1 MNKQRGLYRAFL
13 LGVLLAFSPVAG
25 AGRVGNQEKASAPQT
40 VDGVPV
46 EEIIRKFAENESR
59 LRQEFKNFLF
69 RQDITVQTLG
79 PRRIVTGEFRRVSEI
94 IVNDRGEREERIVY
108 FPLPTLRDIVIT
120 QYDFA
125 DFAGIQPFALGLED
139 LPKYVVTYV
148 GRERIDE
155 IETYVFDVR
164 PRRPPDPKKM
174 HERYFQG
181 RIWVDTVDLM
191 IVKVEGKGLPE
202 DRENKFPRFE
212 TYRENIEPGL
222 WFPTYTYADD
232 VLDFPS
238 GSVHVRMVIRYT
250 NYRRFTGKIEIGDIE
265 PEPEGKEKEQKPGSK
280 PPEKKPQ
287 KP

>member
-1 MNKQRGLYRAFL
+1 MDTMRHHRIRWVLGLFL
-13 LGVLLAFSPVAG
+13 LLWIAPRGAHSIGPLADA
-25 AGRVGNQEKASAPQT
+25 AQA
-40 VDGVPV
+40 VDGLPV
-46 EEIIRKFAENESR
+46 EEIIRKFAANESR

-69 RQDITVQTLG
+69 RQEITIQTLG
-79 PRRIVTGEFRRVSEI
+79 PRGLVTGEFRRVSEI
-94 IVNDRGEREERIVY
+94 IVNDRGEREERILY
-108 FPLPTLRDIVIT
+108 FPIPTLREIVVT

-155 IETYVFDVR
+155 IDTYVFDVR

-191 IVKVEGKGLPE
+191 IVKVQGKGLPE

-212 TYRENIEPGL
+212 TYRENIEDKL

-232 VLDFPS
+232 VLDFP
-238 GSVHVRMVIRYT
+238 GRSVRVRMVIRYT
-250 NYRRFTGKIEIGDIE
+250 NYRRFSGKIEIGDIE
-265 PEPEGKEKEQKPGSK
+265 PEPEEKKGGKPAGK
-280 PPEKKPQ
+280 PPERKPEQ
-287 KP
+287 P

>member
-1 MNKQRGLYRAFL
+1 MDTMRHHRIRWVLGLFL
-13 LGVLLAFSPVAG
+13 LLWIALRG
-25 AGRVGNQEKASAPQT
+25 AHSIGPPADAAQA
-40 VDGVPV
+40 VDGLPV
-46 EEIIRKFAENESR
+46 EEIIRKFAANESR

-69 RQDITVQTLG
+69 RQEITIQTLG
-79 PRRIVTGEFRRVSEI
+79 PRGLVTGEFRRVSEI
-94 IVNDRGEREERIVY
+94 IVNDRGEREERILY
-108 FPLPTLRDIVIT
+108 FPIPTLREIVVT

-155 IETYVFDVR
+155 IDTYVFDVR

-191 IVKVEGKGLPE
+191 IVKVQGKGLPE

-212 TYRENIEPGL
+212 TYRENIEDKL

-232 VLDFPS
+232 VLDFP
-238 GSVHVRMVIRYT
+238 GRSVRVRMVIRYT
-250 NYRRFTGKIEIGDIE
+250 NYRRFSGKIEIGDIE
-265 PEPEGKEKEQKPGSK
+265 PEPEEKKGGKPAGK
-280 PPEKKPQ
+280 PPERKPEQ
-287 KP
+287 P

>member
-1 MNKQRGLYRAFL
+1 MNTVRHHRIRWVLGFFL
-13 LGVLLAFSPVAG
+13 LLGLAPRG
-25 AGRVGNQEKASAPQT
+25 AHVVGPLADAAQT
-40 VDGVPV
+40 VDGLPV
-46 EEIIRKFAENESR
+46 EEIIRKFAANESR

-69 RQDITVQTLG
+69 RQDITIQTLG
-79 PRRIVTGEFRRVSEI
+79 PRGLVTGEFRRVSEI
-94 IVNDRGEREERIVY
+94 IVNDRGEREERILY
-108 FPLPTLRDIVIT
+108 FPVPTLREIVVT

-155 IETYVFDVR
+155 IDTYVFDVR

-191 IVKVEGKGLPE
+191 IVKVQGKGLPE
-202 DRENKFPRFE
+202 DRENKFPLFE
-212 TYRENIEPGL
+212 TYRENIEEKL

-232 VLDFPS
+232 VLDFP
-238 GSVHVRMVIRYT
+238 GRSVRVRMVIRYT
-250 NYRRFTGKIEIGDIE
+250 NYRRFSGKIEIGDIE
-265 PEPEGKEKEQKPGSK
+265 PEPEEKKGGKPAGK
-280 PPEKKPQ
+280 PPERKP
-287 KP
+287 

>member
-1 MNKQRGLYRAFL
+1 MPMMRHRTAYGAWALLLL
-13 LGVLLAFSPVAG
+13 LGFL
-25 AGRVGNQEKASAPQT
+25 SAPARAIGPSRGAAQT

-69 RQDITVQTLG
+69 RQDITIQTLG
-79 PRRIVTGEFRRVSEI
+79 PRGLVTGEFRRVSEI
-94 IVNDRGEREERIVY
+94 IVNDRGEREERILY
-108 FPLPTLRDIVIT
+108 FPVPTLREIVVT

-125 DFAGIQPFALGLED
+125 DFAGIQPFALGVED
-139 LPKYVVTYV
+139 LPKYLVTYV

-155 IETYVFDVR
+155 IDTYVFDVR

-191 IVKVEGKGLPE
+191 IVKVQGKGLPE

-212 TYRENIEPGL
+212 TYRENIEDKL

-232 VLDFPS
+232 VLDFP
-238 GSVHVRMVIRYT
+238 GRSVRVRMVIRYT
-250 NYRRFTGKIEIGDIE
+250 NYRRFSGKIEIGDIE
-265 PEPEGKEKEQKPGSK
+265 PEPEEKGKSGKPAGKPGERK
-280 PPEKKPQ
+280 PERP
-287 KP
+287 

>member
-1 MNKQRGLYRAFL
+1 MDTMRHHRIRWVLGLFL
-13 LGVLLAFSPVAG
+13 LLWIAPRG
-25 AGRVGNQEKASAPQT
+25 AHSIGPPADAAQA
-40 VDGVPV
+40 VDGLPV
-46 EEIIRKFAENESR
+46 EEIIRKFAANESR

-69 RQDITVQTLG
+69 RQEITIQTLG
-79 PRRIVTGEFRRVSEI
+79 PRGLVTGEFRRVSEI
-94 IVNDRGEREERIVY
+94 IVNDRGEREERILY
-108 FPLPTLRDIVIT
+108 FPIPTLREIVVT

-155 IETYVFDVR
+155 IDTYVFDVR

-191 IVKVEGKGLPE
+191 IVKVQGKGLPE

-212 TYRENIEPGL
+212 TYRENIEDKL

-232 VLDFPS
+232 VLDFP
-238 GSVHVRMVIRYT
+238 GRSVRVRMVIRYT
-250 NYRRFTGKIEIGDIE
+250 NYRRFSGKIEIGDIE
-265 PEPEGKEKEQKPGSK
+265 PEPEEKKGGKPAGK
-280 PPEKKPQ
+280 PPERKPEQ
-287 KP
+287 P

>member
-1 MNKQRGLYRAFL
+1 MDTMRHHRIRWVLGLFL
-13 LGVLLAFSPVAG
+13 LLWIAPRG
-25 AGRVGNQEKASAPQT
+25 AHSIGPFADAAQA
-40 VDGVPV
+40 VDGLPV
-46 EEIIRKFAENESR
+46 EEIIRKFAANESR

-69 RQDITVQTLG
+69 RQEITIQTLG
-79 PRRIVTGEFRRVSEI
+79 PRGLVTGEFRRVSEI
-94 IVNDRGEREERIVY
+94 IVNDRGEREERILY
-108 FPLPTLRDIVIT
+108 FPIPTLREIVVT

-155 IETYVFDVR
+155 IDTYVFDVR

-191 IVKVEGKGLPE
+191 IVKVQGKGLPE

-212 TYRENIEPGL
+212 TYRENIEDKL

-232 VLDFPS
+232 VLDFP
-238 GSVHVRMVIRYT
+238 GRSVRVRMVIRYT
-250 NYRRFTGKIEIGDIE
+250 NYRRFSGKIEIGDIE
-265 PEPEGKEKEQKPGSK
+265 PEPEEKKGGKPAGK
-280 PPEKKPQ
+280 PPERKPEQ
-287 KP
+287 P

>member
-1 MNKQRGLYRAFL
+1 MNKLRCREIRWGLGLFL
-13 LGVLLAFSPVAG
+13 LLWLAPRAAHIVSPLAD
-25 AGRVGNQEKASAPQT
+25 AAQT
-40 VDGVPV
+40 VDGLPV
-46 EEIIRKFAENESR
+46 EEIIRKFAANESR

-69 RQDITVQTLG
+69 RQDITIQTLG
-79 PRRIVTGEFRRVSEI
+79 PRGLVTGEFRRVSEI
-94 IVNDRGEREERIVY
+94 IVNDRGEREERILY
-108 FPLPTLRDIVIT
+108 FPVPTLREIVVT

-155 IETYVFDVR
+155 IDTYVFDVR

-191 IVKVEGKGLPE
+191 IVKVQGKGMPE

-212 TYRENIEPGL
+212 TYRENIEEKL

-232 VLDFPS
+232 VLDFP
-238 GSVHVRMVIRYT
+238 GRSVRVRMVIRYT
-250 NYRRFTGKIEIGDIE
+250 NYRRFSGKIEIGDIE
-265 PEPEGKEKEQKPGSK
+265 PEPEEKKGGKPAGK
-280 PPEKKPQ
+280 PPERKPQ
-287 KP
+287 QP

>member
-1 MNKQRGLYRAFL
+1 MDTMRHHRIRWVLGLFL
-13 LGVLLAFSPVAG
+13 LLWIAPRG
-25 AGRVGNQEKASAPQT
+25 AHSIGPPADAAQA
-40 VDGVPV
+40 VDGLPV
-46 EEIIRKFAENESR
+46 EEIIRKFAANESR

-69 RQDITVQTLG
+69 RQDITIQTLG
-79 PRRIVTGEFRRVSEI
+79 PRGLVTGEFRRVSEI
-94 IVNDRGEREERIVY
+94 IVNDRGEREERILY
-108 FPLPTLRDIVIT
+108 FPIPTLREIVVT

-155 IETYVFDVR
+155 IDTYVFDVR

-191 IVKVEGKGLPE
+191 IVKVQGKGLPE

-212 TYRENIEPGL
+212 TYRENIEDKL

-232 VLDFPS
+232 VLDFP
-238 GSVHVRMVIRYT
+238 GRSVRVRMVIRYT
-250 NYRRFTGKIEIGDIE
+250 NYRRFSGKIEIGDIE
-265 PEPEGKEKEQKPGSK
+265 PEPEEKKGGKPAGK
-280 PPEKKPQ
+280 PPERKPEQ
-287 KP
+287 P

>member
-1 MNKQRGLYRAFL
+1 MDTMRHHRIRWVLGLFL
-13 LGVLLAFSPVAG
+13 LLWIASRG
-25 AGRVGNQEKASAPQT
+25 AHSIGPPADAAQA
-40 VDGVPV
+40 VDGLPV
-46 EEIIRKFAENESR
+46 EEIIRKFAANESR

-69 RQDITVQTLG
+69 RQEITIQTLG
-79 PRRIVTGEFRRVSEI
+79 PRGLVTGEFRRVSEI
-94 IVNDRGEREERIVY
+94 IVNDRGEREERILY
-108 FPLPTLRDIVIT
+108 FPIPTLREIVVT

-155 IETYVFDVR
+155 IDTYVFDVR

-191 IVKVEGKGLPE
+191 IVKVQGKGLPE

-212 TYRENIEPGL
+212 TYRENIEDKL

-232 VLDFPS
+232 VLDFP
-238 GSVHVRMVIRYT
+238 GRSVRVRMVIRYT
-250 NYRRFTGKIEIGDIE
+250 NYRRFSGKIEIGDIE
-265 PEPEGKEKEQKPGSK
+265 PEPEEKKGGKPAGK
-280 PPEKKPQ
+280 PPERKPEQ
-287 KP
+287 P